1 MVRIAGSVDDSVKER
16 DYLSSYGG
24 YVVDNDAGPALRKSL
39 MFNLCY
45 YRFHEARGGMDR
57 VRQSKVPGIE
67 NIKLKHFEEAFT
79 SENWIVRIYRV
90 KQPSARGWA

>member
-1 MVRIAGSVDDSVKER
+1 MPGDGEVIETTDEDRDEDDEHDVLEEGENKDSVANQVVDD
-16 DYLSSYGG
+16 
-24 YVVDNDAGPALRKSL
+24 NDIVEVIDPSIS
-39 MFNLCY
+39 
-45 YRFHEARGGMDR
+45 
-57 VRQSKVPGIE
+57 QSKVPGIE